1 MQKEPVDD
9 DDEEDDDDGNGNGDD
24 KEDSDDN
31 NKMMIITIMMMKH
44 LRVDFQMEVMTIG
57 TLMLKTM
64 TKMKTSIQLC

>member
-9 DDEEDDDDGNGNGDD
+9 DDEEDDDDGNGDD
-24 KEDSDDN
+24 KEDNDEN

-57 TLMLKTM
+57 SLMLKTM